1 MNILRCDIHNFRSIK
16 DITIPFDKKL
26 KIFIGHNEAGKSNI
40 IKALSLLNV
49 KLKTTKDDI
58 RDSYS
63 DEEYEESGYVRFVF
77 EFTNSEIDS
86 IFKNMLKK
94 IIIKNEKN
102 IKILFDICMKNNQLN
117 YKIDLHSQDKF
128 YTQWSINEDEYPL
141 IEGRIQKIDSSN
153 RGIVKYND
161 QAISLRGYEYIFVD
175 DKIEM
180 QENLLDDV
188 KFNAIIDLYLNEKQ
202 AFVVDLH
209 PEVISWSYNDF
220 QNIPQKIN
228 ITSFMNNPN
237 FCIALKNM
245 FILSDIHEI
254 EDEIESAK
262 NKKNGLVNLLRR
274 VANITT
280 EYIHSVWSEQSSIK
294 INLNENGDNIE
305 FAIEDE
311 KNLYE
316 FSRRSDGFKRFM
328 SFLLLIG
335 AQNKS
340 SNIQNIFLLI
350 DEPDIGLHPSSSR
363 QLMDEIVN
371 IAKNNYVYYSTHSI
385 FMINKE
391 DISSHYIVE
400 KENEIT
406 KIKEITSTD
415 IMDVEIL
422 YNALGYSAFEIL
434 QRDNIIFE
442 GWRDKKLFTLGL
454 KYLDDDEKIAK
465 RTHEIGYCYS
475 QGVKDIHRIA
485 EILDLAN
492 RNYIIISDFDKPAQ
506 EAREKSPEK
515 EKWLTYNDFDKN
527 IITCEDFLSIKYN
540 NACFLSACD
549 ENSVSVK
556 SDETI
561 GQNNL
566 VSQYTDILKKNKI
579 EKSVQKKILNDYKE
593 LLYKGITRD
602 NINESYFDFIRDVLL
617 NNDRFTNNS
626 SA

>member
-1 MNILRCDIHNFRSIK
+1 MNILRCDIHDFRSIK
-16 DITIPFDKKL
+16 DITIPFNKKL

-49 KLKTTKDDI
+49 NTETTKDDI

-63 DEEYEESGYVRFVF
+63 DSEYENNAYVRFIF
-77 EFTNSEIDS
+77 EFSKLEINNL
-86 IFKNMLKK
+86 FKNMLTK
-94 IIIKNEKN
+94 IFLKNEKDTETLLN
-102 IKILFDICMKNNQLN
+102 FCNSDNQII
-117 YKIDLHSQDKF
+117 YKIDLQNNNRYYQYWTIYEKR
-128 YTQWSINEDEYPL
+128 YPSI
-141 IEGRIQKIDSSN
+141 IGQIKKIKRPNQSTVIFAGEIHALN
-153 RGIVKYND
+153 NF
-161 QAISLRGYEYIFVD
+161 EYIFID
-175 DKIEM
+175 EQIEIR
-180 QENLLDDV
+180 EELIEDANF
-188 KFNAIIDLYLNEKQ
+188 KNIIDLYFAEKIKL
-202 AFVVDLH
+202 AGNLH
-209 PEVISWSYNDF
+209 PEVIFWSYNDF
-220 QNIPQKIN
+220 QNIPQRIN
-228 ITSFMNNPN
+228 IASFMNNPN

-245 FILSDIHEI
+245 FILSDIREI
-254 EDEIESAK
+254 EDEIKSAR
-262 NKKNGLVNLLRR
+262 NRKNGLVNLLRR

-340 SNIQNIFLLI
+340 LDIQNIFLLV

-363 QLMDEIVN
+363 QLMNEIVN

-406 KIKEITSTD
+406 KIEEITSTD

-454 KYLDDDEKIAK
+454 KYLDDNEEIAK
-465 RTHEIGYCYS
+465 RAHEVGYCYS

-492 RNYIIISDFDKPAQ
+492 RNYIIISDNDKPAQ

-515 EKWLTYNDFDKN
+515 ERWLTYNDFDNN
-527 IITCEDFLSIKYN
+527 IITCEDFLTIKYN
-540 NACFLSACD
+540 NACFLNACE

-556 SDETI
+556 LDETI

-593 LLYKGITRD
+593 LLYKSITRD
-602 NINESYFDFIRDVLL
+602 NINESYFDFIRNVLL
-617 NNDRFTNNS
+617 NNDRFTNNIS
-626 SA
+626 P